1 MYSFNN
7 IIYFSFF
14 LISKIWKKDFL
25 RQQNKSKKKDE
36 ANYLFM
42 CECASVLSASIV
54 YKNVQDLF
62 SFF

>member
-1 MYSFNN
+1 ME
-7 IIYFSFF
+7 
-14 LISKIWKKDFL
+14 KDFL